1 MPEGVTVIGDVH
13 VEQFRP
19 VQFARESIHGEN
31 ISVYRSESELE
42 SHRTVSPGGAAYLA
56 HLLHHSGVDVQ
67 AVLPVRS
74 EWSLWLPHFYDEPAL
89 ESLKVVELSSP
100 TMPNRVESLY
110 MMDAS
115 HRQDRPGKHWRLQ
128 LRIEELHPMRA
139 TGNDS
144 AAPTPM
150 LIVDDYRRGAVNAES
165 LASLVSVGAERI
177 IVSPQYRKGEANI
190 YTTLLRSA
198 KEVLVVCNEREAL
211 AWVGMEDLPAKF
223 PPGHPSEHEAL
234 IKRVLI
240 SIMDVFES
248 AAHIIVNLA
257 GPPPRSLHLTRSAGA
272 GRPHYVAFVAPV
284 RVADSVDASGPSES
298 VPGADTY
305 FLAALAGSLATGAEY
320 DVAVA
325 RAVAAS
331 AYYAEHPVAD
341 HDTHFGRLETL
352 PPTDM
357 HSTVVTSYLL
367 SIGPDERPAETE
379 NDFLRQAQFLGKLY
393 LEPSV
398 LADYYAPKE
407 VNQQIGSLI
416 RALSAYSDKTSK
428 RPFNVLLEADPG
440 SGKSY
445 LAYCLARQLERSTVD
460 HGGPSGQYPLEEKN
474 LSLAAGLQHVERA
487 LADLYEAIRDHRVV
501 GRTPVVLL
509 DEFDT
514 LASGTSSQDPPDEMD
529 RLFAQ
534 MLAPL
539 WDGVFAVDGRPH
551 RLGGF
556 ILLLAVSTPEFMK
569 RLENAKGKAKDFL
582 SRIDVRLNLRVKP
595 SEEDMKK
602 ANVSLAV
609 AMLRKHFDGGVKRV
623 QVAVLDAIAHA
634 NLGGKNRG
642 IDQMI
647 MMSSRPTSGV
657 FTLENL
663 PDPELRNR
671 LVPDIDVDGARKR
684 YGISIVEI

>member
-1 MPEGVTVIGDVH
+1 MPEAVTVVGDVH

-19 VQFARESIHGEN
+19 VQFARESVHGEN

-42 SHRTVSPGGAAYLA
+42 SRRTVSPGGAAYLA
-56 HLLHHSGVDVQ
+56 HLLHTSGVAVQ

-74 EWSLWLPHFYDEPAL
+74 EWSPWLPHFYEEPASKTL
-89 ESLKVVELSSP
+89 RIVELSSP

-110 MMDAS
+110 MKEKRRGAS
-115 HRQDRPGKHWRLQ
+115 EEHWRLQ
-128 LRIEELHPMRA
+128 LRIEELHPMQA
-139 TGNDS
+139 TS
-144 AAPTPM
+144 KSEAAATSM
-150 LIVDDYRRGAVNAES
+150 LIIDDYRRGAVNVEL

-177 IVSPQYRKGEANI
+177 IISPQYRKGEGNI

-211 AWVGMEDLPAKF
+211 AWAGVEDLPTKF
-223 PPGHPSEHEAL
+223 PPGHPSEHGTL
-234 IKRVLI
+234 IKRVLM
-240 SIMDVFES
+240 SMMSAFDS

-257 GPPPRSLHLTRSAGA
+257 GPPTRSLHLTRAVKEGQ
-272 GRPHYVAFVAPV
+272 PHYVAFVAPA
-284 RVADSVDASGPSES
+284 RVADSGDMSSPSES
-298 VPGADTY
+298 VPGADTF

-325 RAVAAS
+325 RAVAAA
-331 AYYAEHPVAD
+331 AYYTEHRVAD
-341 HDTHFGRLETL
+341 HHSYFGRVETL
-352 PPTDM
+352 PPTTTP
-357 HSTVVTSYLL
+357 SKAVTSYLL
-367 SIGPDERPAETE
+367 TIEPDERPVETE
-379 NDFLRQAQFLGKLY
+379 NDFLRQAQFKGRLY

-407 VNQQIGSLI
+407 VNQQIGALI
-416 RALSAYSDKTSK
+416 RALSAYSDKSSK
-428 RPFNVLLEADPG
+428 RPFNVLLEAEPG

-445 LAYCLARQLERSTVD
+445 LAYCLARQLDRNTVD

-474 LSLAAGLQHVERA
+474 LSLAAGLPHVERA

-501 GRTPVVLL
+501 GRTPVVLI

-514 LASGTSSQDPPDEMD
+514 LASGAPNQEGPDEMD

-582 SRIDVRLNLRVKP
+582 SRIDVRLNLRVTP
-595 SEEDMKK
+595 SEDDMKK
-602 ANVSLAV
+602 ANVSVAV

-634 NLGGKNRG
+634 NLGGKNRA

-663 PDPELRNR
+663 PDAELRNR
-671 LVPDIDVDGARKR
+671 LVPGIEIVIGAARNR
-684 YGISIVEI
+684 YGTSIVEI